1 MKPASTEPQVRFSS
15 AAHGVACE
23 SCEVRHLAIC
33 TALSSKELEK
43 VEAMAVTR
51 QFAEGELV
59 YAAEDLATIAG
70 TVLRGTIKAYKLLAD
85 GRQQI
90 IGFLQPGDFI
100 GSTTQESYRCFA
112 EAITPVELCV
122 FPLSSLNRVIHELPN
137 LEHQLLKMAAED
149 LDLAQEWMLLL
160 GRKTAQERLATFLLL
175 VSDKAMSRGLKGGVV
190 DLPMN
195 RAEIAD
201 YLGLTIETVS
211 RQVGKLKGLGY
222 IQPIG
227 NHQIQ
232 ILNPAQLR
240 QIAEGS

>member
-1 MKPASTEPQVRFSS
+1 MKSSNTQPQIGSLDIGHLSTC
-15 AAHGVACE
+15 AN
-23 SCEVRHLAIC
+23 CEVRHLAIC
-33 TALSSKELEK
+33 AALSPKELEK
-43 VEAMAVTR
+43 VQAMAVSR
-51 QFAEGELV
+51 EFAEGEII
-59 YAAEDLATIAG
+59 YAAEDLAAIAG
-70 TVLRGTIKAYKLLAD
+70 TVVKGTVKAYKLLAD

-90 IGFLQPGDFI
+90 IGFMQPGDFI
-100 GSTTQESYRCFA
+100 GSVTQESYRCFA

-175 VSDKAMSRGLKGGVV
+175 ISDKAKSRGFKSGIV

-211 RQVGKLKGLGY
+211 RQVGKLKSLGY

-227 NHQIQ
+227 NHQIE
-232 ILNPAQLR
+232 ILNSTQLR
-240 QIAEGS
+240 HIAEGG